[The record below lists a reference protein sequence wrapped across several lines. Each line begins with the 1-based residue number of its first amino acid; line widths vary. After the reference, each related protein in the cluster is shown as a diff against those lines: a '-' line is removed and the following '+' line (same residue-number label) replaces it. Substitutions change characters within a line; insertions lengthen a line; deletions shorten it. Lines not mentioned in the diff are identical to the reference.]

1 MISFLSKEQGDH
13 GHVDQFRP
21 ESVSAV
27 GAPLRQRSDGPRVRS
42 DRADAFARELG
53 RAATDDDVA
62 QGAERDPLFAA
73 ERLPLRGLLAIDWR
87 MVPEGVPPRSTVYG
101 YFRRLWQLGI
111 WTRICM
117 ALMMA
122 AREQAGKQ
130 ASPSAAIVD
139 SQSVKTTES
148 GGLKS
153 FDAGKKIMG
162 RKRHLL
168 TDTLG
173 LPPVLIVHA
182 VDIQDRGGLAQVC
195 HRVRRRFPWLTM
207 VSADAG
213 YQYDQ
218 AACAAAQQR
227 RRLEVVR
234 RPREQLRSFT
244 TFQAGSERR
253 LHK

>member
-1 MISFLSKEQGDH
+1 
-13 GHVDQFRP
+13 
-21 ESVSAV
+21 
-27 GAPLRQRSDGPRVRS
+27 LREVPN
-42 DRADAFARELG
+42 AILY
-53 RAATDDDVA
+53 
-62 QGAERDPLFAA
+62 LAA
-73 ERLPLRGLLAIDWR
+73 ERLPLRGLLA
-87 MVPEGVPPRSTVYG
+87 GVPPRSTVYG

-117 ALMMA
+117 APMMA

-130 ASPSAAIVD
+130 ASPTAAIVD
-139 SQSVKTTES
+139 SQSVKTTEF

-162 RKRHLL
+162 HKRHLL
-168 TDTLG
+168 SDALG
-173 LPPVLIVHA
+173 LTPVLIAHA
-182 VDIQDRGGLAQVC
+182 ADIQDRGGLAHV
-195 HRVRRRFPWLTM
+195 RVRRRFPWQAM

-234 RPREQLRSFT
+234 RPRDDEGFHLSPKRWVI
-244 TFQAGSERR
+244 E
-253 LHK
+253 